1 MKRFYLI
8 LSLVAML
15 FISCEGG
22 LGEGGNTN
30 LGDITL
36 DENATELLNQ
46 TVSSDAL
53 TASGITFTAKE
64 AWSATVQEVRSEAS
78 WLTISPDHGEAGTY
92 TLSITLEANDTN
104 ESRSAEI
111 VIVCGSSTL
120 KIKITQNGT
129 EQVTP
134 PTPTVEDKN
143 RIAAIF
149 FDDERAF
156 FTYNSNG
163 TIASIK
169 YEHIENSKIYKE
181 ITQTIKYDGR
191 NVTIPE
197 MCYHL
202 DTQNYPQP
210 HSFRYKEEYTD
221 GTAILNSDGTL
232 ASYNYDGEIFYVS
245 YGKDG
250 RVDKYTN
257 EQSKAAALFTWE
269 DGNLTGIYTD
279 EIGAT
284 IKINYTD
291 TDNICGGVDWLW
303 LLINSY
309 ECEESLVPLAT
320 LNKNGGLHTKKLPKS
335 LSVEGMTVELS
346 YSFDEQGRIESV
358 SFDDE
363 TMSFGYADE
372 TFVGYAWAPYVTK
385 QEIVNYYNELT
396 TETLG
401 YNRHCVVRTYMG
413 KDNYFDHTYTQQ
425 YHLDTGDSS
434 LLIGP
439 DYEYGNFDMKSEND
453 YTNARYSG
461 SYLVPYKDEYGQDC
475 YYVYHNFTTFSARS
489 NSCRLELW
497 TNPQFTLYDEKTGEH
512 VATAFPNEE
521 WVPYFKLVETGREM
535 MGASEGTD
543 ENGIKGVTQGYSIQ
557 FDMYA
562 TLAPSGAYESELNY
576 IQYNY
581 GFISMY
587 LWVPN
592 QE

>member
-1 MKRFYLI
+1 
-8 LSLVAML
+8 ML

-425 YHLDTGDSS
+425 YLFNIDRD

-439 DYEYGNFDMKSEND
+439 EYKYINFDMESESD
-453 YTNARYSG
+453 YTNAEYRYS
-461 SYLVPYKDEYGQDC
+461 YIEPYTNEYEEKC
-475 YYVYHNFTTFSARS
+475 YYAYYYLTTFTAR
-489 NSCRLELW
+489 NSCTVMLW
-497 TNPQFTLYDEKTGEH
+497 TDTQFSLYDATTGEH
-512 VATAFPNEE
+512 IPASFPNEE
-521 WVPYFKLVETGREM
+521 WVPYFKLKDTERVK

-543 ENGIKGVTQGYSIQ
+543 ENGIKGVTQWYSIG
-557 FDMYA
+557 FDMYVA
-562 TLAPSGAYESELNY
+562 IGPSGKTDKELNY
-576 IQYNY
+576 INYNTNS
-581 GFISMY
+581 ISMN
-587 LWVPN
+587 LWIPN
-592 QE
+592 EQ